1 MAQGNHKHVTVQ
13 TTDDFIKQC
22 RDVFSVFDPDGAGT
36 ITQYKLSEVM
46 KAYGWPAEHGELQ
59 VGVHSLQCIVY
70 SYDHRTRSIV
80 KLIRITFLC
89 RK

>member
-1 MAQGNHKHVTVQ
+1 MAQGNHKHVIVQ

-59 VGVHSLQCIVY
+59 VGVHSVQCIVY
-70 SYDHRTRSIV
+70 SYDQTRSIV

>member
-59 VGVHSLQCIVY
+59 VGVHILQMYYIVLLK
-70 SYDHRTRSIV
+70 TRSIL
-80 KLIRITFLC
+80 KLISIDYFC

>member
-59 VGVHSLQCIVY
+59 VGVHILQMYYMVLSSKNSKY
-70 SYDHRTRSIV
+70 SKTNKY
-80 KLIRITFLC
+80 
-89 RK
+89 

>member
-1 MAQGNHKHVTVQ
+1 MAQGSHKHVTVQ

-59 VGVHSLQCIVY
+59 VGVHSVQCIVY
-70 SYDHRTRSIV
+70 SYQV
-80 KLIRITFLC
+80 ELEVL
-89 RK
+89 

>member
-59 VGVHSLQCIVY
+59 VGVHSLQCIISSY
-70 SYDHRTRSIV
+70 SRTRSIV
-80 KLIRITFLC
+80 KLVRITFLC